1 MRISFLLLRLIKR
14 FRHFN
19 HLFFLGGG
27 MEGIGLMMFQ
37 NKEKGRKDRKKE

>member
-19 HLFFLGGG
+19 HLFWGV
-27 MEGIGLMMFQ
+27 EGIGLMMFQ

>member
-19 HLFFLGGG
+19 HLFWGV
-27 MEGIGLMMFQ
+27 EGIGFMMFQ
-37 NKEKGRKDRKKE
+37 SKEKGRIERKNDR

>member
-19 HLFFLGGG
+19 HLFLGGG

>member
-19 HLFFLGGG
+19 HLFWGGG
-27 MEGIGLMMFQ
+27 GEGLMMFQ